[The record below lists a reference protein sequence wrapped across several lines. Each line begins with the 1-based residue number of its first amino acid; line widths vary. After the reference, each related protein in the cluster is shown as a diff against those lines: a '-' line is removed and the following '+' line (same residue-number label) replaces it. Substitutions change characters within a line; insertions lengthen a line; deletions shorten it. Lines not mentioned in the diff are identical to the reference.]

1 MAKKAFWK
9 VWLRRN
15 LLTKDVENDYTAE
28 VSTIGTTKVRIHG

>member
-15 LLTKDVENDYTAE
+15 LLAKDVENDYTAE
-28 VSTIGTTKVRIHG
+28 VFT